1 MIVINLSNFETSLEQ
16 VRKLVSNGLSKDE
29 QEALFE
35 LNRFLLNKK
44 NTISDSHLE
53 TLMQSSLVRIQTSD
67 PDMSIEEFRGLLDK
81 SISDEELSKEEQEIT
96 DAFLTI
102 LQYLLRNKNKQQALE
117 SHEKAV
123 QNNWDLN
130 IKLHVDS
137 ILE

>member
-16 VRKLVSNGLSKDE
+16 VRKLVSNVLSKDE

>member
-16 VRKLVSNGLSKDE
+16 VRKLVSSVLSKDE

-81 SISDEELSKEEQEIT
+81 SISDEESSKEEQEIT

-102 LQYLLRNKNKQQALE
+102 LQYLLCNKNKQQALE

-137 ILE
+137 IIE